1 MSWRWRNLPPP
12 WFWWPGRGRGWCRR
26 LWLYYMDPRW
36 MYPPYYMTP
45 DEREFLKYARENLEN
60 ELKTVRERL
69 SELEKTKK

>member
-1 MSWRWRNLPPP
+1 
-12 WFWWPGRGRGWCRR
+12 
-26 LWLYYMDPRW
+26 